1 MVNGRIRVY
10 SETPLAYN
18 TMFSYDIHFTKDE
31 RQCQLPGE
39 QECGPYSS
47 SIGLLKIGERS

>member
-18 TMFSYDIHFTKDE
+18 TVFSYDIHFTKDE